1 MSDHFVSANTS
12 APTTFR
18 AAAPDDWD
26 AIARLLRDSGLPI
39 AGADAHL
46 DGFLLATRDGRV
58 LGTAALE
65 RYGTAALLRS
75 VAVVPEARGTGL
87 GRALVDAAIGRARNS
102 GIETLVLLTE
112 TAPQFFPR
120 FGFLRISRD
129 DVPDAVLASEEFRGA
144 CCKSA
149 AVMRLDL
156 VASGVRPADVGGA
169 AADRH
174 DKTGVPSTE

>member
-1 MSDHFVSANTS
+1 MADHRLSAVPD

-18 AAAPDDWD
+18 PGAPDDWD
-26 AIARLLRDSGLPI
+26 AIARLLHDSGLPI

-46 DGFLLATRDGRV
+46 DGFLLATRDGRL

-65 RYGTAALLRS
+65 RYGAVALLRS
-75 VAVVPEARGTGL
+75 VAVVAEVRGTGL
-87 GRALVDAAIGRARNS
+87 GRALVDAAIARARDT

-120 FGFLRISRD
+120 FGFRPISRD
-129 DVPDAVLASEEFRGA
+129 DVPDAVRASEEFRGA
-144 CCKSA
+144 CCANA

-156 VASGVRPADVGGA
+156 AGVRVRPASVGDA
-169 AADRH
+169 AATR
-174 DKTGVPSTE
+174 

>member
-1 MSDHFVSANTS
+1 MSDHLVSAES
-12 APTTFR
+12 FAPTTFR
-18 AAAPDDWD
+18 PAAPGDWD
-26 AIARLLRDSGLPI
+26 AIARLLSDSGLPI

-46 DGFLLATRDGRV
+46 DGFLLATRQDRL

-87 GRALVDAAIGRARNS
+87 GRALVDATIERARDT

-120 FGFLRISRD
+120 FGFLPISRS
-129 DVPDAVLASEEFRGA
+129 DVPDAVRASAEFRGA
-144 CCKSA
+144 CCASA
-149 AVMRLDL
+149 VVMRLDL
-156 VASGVRPADVGGA
+156 AGVR
-169 AADRH
+169 
-174 DKTGVPSTE
+174 STQ